1 MNITNKKK
9 TTIKINE
16 LMENKTYNID
26 SFQMTMEK
34 NGFPK
39 GFILN
44 RDLTFDECKH
54 IMEHLLGIILG
65 DVSDFFDMEEYN
77 GYCDELVKNVND
89 WLRGDC
95 DDDYLMYIYAYGDD
109 IGVMSIIPVIEFLQ
123 ERNVLKRC

>member
-1 MNITNKKK
+1 MKV
-9 TTIKINE
+9 NE

-26 SFQMTMEK
+26 TFQMTMEK

-44 RDLTFDECKH
+44 RDLTLDECKH
-54 IMEHLLGIILG
+54 IMEHLLGISLG
-65 DVSDFFDMEEYN
+65 DVSDFFDVEEYN

-109 IGVMSIIPVIEFLQ
+109 IGVMNIIPVIEFLQ